1 MFSQTLASP
10 AAFQLGFTPPAAL
23 GFADEARPPAPGYA
37 APGYAAPGHAAPASR
52 PGARHSL
59 RARLGVF
66 RDRWIA
72 RNELA
77 RMDGR
82 MLRDIALTPAE
93 ARREAAK
100 PFWRA

>member
-37 APGYAAPGHAAPASR
+37 APASR

-66 RDRWIA
+66 RERWIA

>member
-1 MFSQTLASP
+1 MFSQTHASP
-10 AAFQLGFTPPAAL
+10 AASRVGFTPPAAL
-23 GFADEARPPAPGYA
+23 GPASLSRPRDARPPAPGST
-37 APGYAAPGHAAPASR
+37 APAR
-52 PGARHSL
+52 APRSL
-59 RARLGVF
+59 RGRLSIF
-66 RDRWIA
+66 RERWIA

-93 ARREAAK
+93 ARREAGK